1 MYEVIGKS
9 VHGMLNLFM
18 QNFRVKTAAT
28 SVAIASMSTFAIS
41 MTAQATTVVTVGT
54 NFTGTSISQSGF
66 FPPDTMG
73 AVGLNHIVELI
84 NGSYAVYN
92 KNGSVLSRISLNQFW
107 QNAGTTPAGNFAFD
121 PRVNYDPFSGRWF
134 AASVDNARGINN
146 FLVAVSQSSN
156 PLDGWSGYAI
166 PSDTLANT
174 RWADFDTLGFNGQS
188 VTLSANMFPIGS
200 GTITTTILTLDK
212 AQLIAGNPTGTI
224 FQNNNPNDT
233 GFTVQPVV
241 DLDNRNN
248 PHPLLSGYNTP
259 AGQFK
264 RSDITGNP
272 ATATLSTTGGIISVT
287 AYDNPLTARQ
297 PGGPNNVNT
306 GDLRFSSNVVYQL
319 DSLGSN
325 SFWGVQ
331 TVKSPVSG
339 AASALRWFEIDA
351 NTNSLRQEG
360 LFYDPTGLEDYYY
373 GSLAVNDQR
382 EVVIGFSCSGPNLFI
397 SSCAV
402 VGEDSGG
409 TTTFGNRLLLKQ
421 GAASYQRLDS
431 SNRNRWG
438 DYSATVL
445 DPSDPTG
452 RTFWTFQEFAAGST
466 EWSTQITEIKL
477 SKVTVPESSSVF
489 SLLALGTLGVA
500 STLKHKL
507 KP

>member
-1 MYEVIGKS
+1 
-9 VHGMLNLFM
+9 MLNLFM
-18 QNFRVKTAAT
+18 QNFRVKTTLT
-28 SVAIASMSTFAIS
+28 SVVIFSLSAFGIS

-54 NFTGTSISQSGF
+54 NFRGTSRSQSDLF
-66 FPPDTMG
+66 FYPPDTMG
-73 AVGLNHIVELI
+73 AVGPNHIVELI

-92 KNGSVLSRISLNQFW
+92 KSGSVLSRISLNQFW
-107 QNAGTTPAGNFAFD
+107 QNAGATPAGSYAFD
-121 PRVNYDPFSGRWF
+121 PRVNYDPFSNRWF
-134 AASVDNARGINN
+134 AASVDNTGGINN
-146 FLVAVSQSSN
+146 FLVAVSKSSN
-156 PLDGWSGYAI
+156 PLDGWNGYAI
-166 PSDTLANT
+166 PSDTPANS

-188 VTLSANMFPIGS
+188 VTLSANMYPIS
-200 GTITTTILTLDK
+200 SDPVTTTILTFDK
-212 AQLIAGNPTGTI
+212 AQLIAGNPNARTI
-224 FQNNNPNDT
+224 FPNNNPGDT

-248 PHPLLSGYNTP
+248 PHPLLSGYNTL

-272 ATATLSTTGGIISVT
+272 AAATLSTTGGLISVT
-287 AYDNPLTARQ
+287 PDGEPLTARQ
-297 PGGPNNVNT
+297 PGGPNNVDT
-306 GDLRFSSNVVYQL
+306 GDLGFSSNVVYQL

-339 AASALRWFEIDA
+339 ASSALRWFEIDA
-351 NTNSLRQEG
+351 NTNLLRQEG
-360 LFYDPTGLEDYYY
+360 LIYDPTGQEDYYY
-373 GSLAVNDQR
+373 GSLAVNDHRQ
-382 EVVIGFSCSGPNLFI
+382 VIIGFSCSGPNLFI

-421 GAASYQRLDS
+421 GAASYEILS
-431 SNRNRWG
+431 GGFNRWG

-477 SKVTVPESSSVF
+477 SQVNVPESSSVF
-489 SLLALGTLGVA
+489 SLLALGTLGAA
-500 STLKHKL
+500 STLKRKL